1 MNLLERIFANLRFPD
16 PKPSEGHMI
25 ESQEAVL
32 KAIARQPGSSIHG
45 EEPFKADRPLRYRT
59 VQRLLELGDL
69 AFQRADDFEGTSYIV
84 VTAQG
89 WDRIT
94 KIDKV

>member
-1 MNLLERIFANLRFPD
+1 
-16 PKPSEGHMI
+16 MI

-45 EEPFKADRPLRYRT
+45 DEPFKADKPLRYRT
-59 VQRLLELGDL
+59 VQRLLELEDL
-69 AFQRADDFEGTSYIV
+69 ALQRADDNDGTTFII

-94 KIDKV
+94 KIDKP